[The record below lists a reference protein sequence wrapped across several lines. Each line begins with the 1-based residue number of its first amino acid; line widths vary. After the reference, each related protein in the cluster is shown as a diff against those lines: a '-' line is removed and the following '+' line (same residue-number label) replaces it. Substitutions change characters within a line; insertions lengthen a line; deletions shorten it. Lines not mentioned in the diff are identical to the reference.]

1 MCVSKMIKTIYTN
14 TSDETIELGKKLG
27 KLLRGGEVIA
37 MVGELAAG
45 KTTMT
50 RGIALGMELDDDI
63 HSPTFTLI
71 HEHEGKCN
79 LNHIDLYRLET
90 EADID
95 SLGLDD
101 YIYGKGVAVIEWA
114 DRLFEALPE
123 DTILITITTDAQ
135 DCRKIVFETNSQR
148 LQQALEG
155 L

>member
-1 MCVSKMIKTIYTN
+1 M
-14 TSDETIELGKKLG
+14 ELGERLG
-27 KLLRGGEVIA
+27 RLLKGGEVLA

-50 RGIALGMELDDDI
+50 RGIAIGMELDDDI

-71 HEHEGKCN
+71 HEHEGNCN

-90 EADID
+90 EADIE

-114 DRLFEALPE
+114 DRLYDELPE
-123 DTILITITTDAQ
+123 DTIVVSITSEDNER
-135 DCRKIVFETNSQR
+135 RKISFETTSQR
-148 LQQALEG
+148 LQQALEE

>member
-1 MCVSKMIKTIYTN
+1 MIKTVYTN
-14 TSDETIELGKKLG
+14 TADETIELGKKLG
-27 KLLRGGEVIA
+27 SLLHGGEVLA

-90 EADID
+90 ESDIE

-101 YIYGKGVAVIEWA
+101 YIYGKGVVVIEWA
-114 DRLFEALPE
+114 DRLFDTLPN
-123 DTILITITTDAQ
+123 DTIYVTITTEDMER
-135 DCRKIVFETNSQR
+135 RKITFETDSIN
-148 LQQALEG
+148 LQQALEE

>member
-1 MCVSKMIKTIYTN
+1 MIKTFYTN
-14 TSDETIELGKKLG
+14 TPEETIELGERLG
-27 KLLRGGEVIA
+27 RLLKGGEVLA

-50 RGIALGMELDDDI
+50 RGIAIGMELDDDI

-90 EADID
+90 EADIE

-114 DRLFEALPE
+114 DRLYDELPE
-123 DTILITITTDAQ
+123 DTIVVSITSEDQ
-135 DCRKIVFETNSQR
+135 ERRKISFETTSQR
-148 LQQALEG
+148 LQQALEE